1 MWGAGGKKRSDGDYE
16 FVKNGRFSR
25 KREMYSAKC
34 CNKRCAQG
42 IYAAQQLRKTDENGK
57 AEKKRAQRFY
67 ILQLFA
73 SSGPTLLRP
82 NGYWRFG

>member
-1 MWGAGGKKRSDGDYE
+1 MWGAGGEKRSDGDYE

-42 IYAAQQLRKTDENGK
+42 IHAAQLLRKADENGK
-57 AEKKRAQRFY
+57 AERKRTQRFY

>member
-1 MWGAGGKKRSDGDYE
+1 
-16 FVKNGRFSR
+16 
-25 KREMYSAKC
+25 MYSAKC

-57 AEKKRAQRFY
+57 AERKRAQRFY
-67 ILQLFA
+67 TLQLFA
-73 SSGPTLLRP
+73 SSEPTLLRP

>member
-1 MWGAGGKKRSDGDYE
+1 MWGAGGKKRSDCDYE

-25 KREMYSAKC
+25 KREMHSAKC

-57 AEKKRAQRFY
+57 TGKQRALRFY
-67 ILQLFA
+67 TLQLFA

>member
-1 MWGAGGKKRSDGDYE
+1 MWGAGGEKRSDGDYE
-16 FVKNGRFSR
+16 FVKNGRFSQ
-25 KREMYSAKC
+25 KREMHSAKC

-42 IYAAQQLRKTDENGK
+42 IYAAQQLRKTVENGK
-57 AEKKRAQRFY
+57 AERKRAQRFY
-67 ILQLFA
+67 TLQLFA